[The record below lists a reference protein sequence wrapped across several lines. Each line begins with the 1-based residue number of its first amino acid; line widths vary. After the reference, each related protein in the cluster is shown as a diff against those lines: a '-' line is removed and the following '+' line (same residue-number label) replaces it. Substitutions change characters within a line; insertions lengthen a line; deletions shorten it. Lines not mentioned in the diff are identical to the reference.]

1 MVHHAFPDNFPVKI
15 PLFISREQAK
25 AYRRCL
31 KDGQRYKVYGMAQY
45 KLRGFLAGALLR
57 NMPIG
62 LVFDYP
68 EPGGTIRLHAID
80 AARINCDFLLEP
92 IVQPAPPGPMDRL
105 KTVVK
110 GLVPARRRR

>member
-1 MVHHAFPDNFPVKI
+1 
-15 PLFISREQAK
+15 
-25 AYRRCL
+25 
-31 KDGQRYKVYGMAQY
+31 MAQY
-45 KLRGFLAGALLR
+45 KLRGFLIGALLH

-68 EPGGTIRLHAID
+68 EPGDAIRLHATD
-80 AARINCDFLLEP
+80 AVSVNRDFLLEP
-92 IVQPAPPGPMDRL
+92 IVQPAPTGSMDRL